1 MTRILIKN
9 GLHPAILLTV
19 SIFFLLWCTF
29 WGVSIRKP
37 PWVGAVVIYL
47 VFIINILQFLLPYLI
62 QLLVE
67 PTTITRTLATNPGF
81 IVWDT
86 SICSVVPEEC
96 CERCLRPV
104 SFDASTLCCP
114 LISVPDAGI
123 QPHRLKEGEG
133 SIILH
138 LILHP
143 PYWNSID
150 KYSVSVNSDNS
161 QID

>member
-1 MTRILIKN
+1 MTIILKEWPTSCN
-9 GLHPAILLTV
+9 TLLTL
-19 SIFFLLWCTF
+19 SICFLLRCTF

-37 PWVGAVVIYL
+37 PWVGTVVIYL
-47 VFIINILQFLLPYLI
+47 VFIIHIFQFLLPFII

-67 PTTITRTLATNPGF
+67 PTTITRTLATNPGS

-96 CERCLRPV
+96 CEWRLRPI
-104 SFDASTLCCP
+104 SFDAPALCCP

-123 QPHRLKEGEG
+123 QPHRLKEWEG
-133 SIILH
+133 SIIPH

-143 PYWNSID
+143 ADWYAID
-150 KYSVSVNSDNS
+150 KYSVAVNPDNS